1 MIVSIKGKIL
11 DKKPDSVIID
21 INGLG
26 YLCYISSN
34 TYSKLPDKEEV
45 ISLQTYYNVTE
56 HSQELYGFIDYLE
69 KELFELLIGVSG
81 IGPKTAVNL
90 LSAVHPEEFKR
101 RLIASE
107 VSMLTALPGIGPKT
121 ARRIIVELK
130 DKFVKLDSNDLPIEE
145 NNNNL
150 SKFKTDAIIALET
163 LGYKTVEINNEL
175 NKLDKNDRNLN
186 TQELIK
192 KILNKLR

>member
-1 MIVSIKGKIL
+1 MIVSIKGRIL

-26 YLCYISSN
+26 YLCFISTN
-34 TYSKLPDKEEV
+34 TYNQLPANNKEVFLE
-45 ISLQTYYNVTE
+45 TFYNVTE
-56 HSQELYGFIDYLE
+56 HSQELFGFIDILE
-69 KELFELLIGVSG
+69 KELFLLLIGVSG
-81 IGPKTAVNL
+81 IGPKTAINL
-90 LSAVHPEEFKR
+90 LSAVTPAEFKR

-130 DKFVKLDSNDLPIEE
+130 DKFVKLDSNDLPLEE
-145 NNNNL
+145 ESSFSN
-150 SKFKTDAIIALET
+150 SQKDAIVALET
-163 LGYKTVEINNEL
+163 LGYKVPLINKVINQL
-175 NKLDKNDRNLN
+175 DAKDKLLD

-192 KILNKLR
+192 KVLTKLR

>member
-11 DKKPDSVIID
+11 DKKTDSVIID

-26 YLCYISSN
+26 YLCFISTN
-34 TYSKLPDKEEV
+34 TYNQLPANNKEVFLE
-45 ISLQTYYNVTE
+45 TFYNVTE
-56 HSQELYGFIDYLE
+56 HSQELFGFIDILE
-69 KELFELLIGVSG
+69 KELFLLLIGVSG
-81 IGPKTAVNL
+81 IGPKTAINL
-90 LSAVHPEEFKR
+90 LSAVTPAEFKR

-130 DKFVKLDSNDLPIEE
+130 DKFVKLDSNDLPLEE
-145 NNNNL
+145 ESSFSN
-150 SKFKTDAIIALET
+150 SQKDAIVALET
-163 LGYKTVEINNEL
+163 LGYKVPLINKVINQL
-175 NKLDKNDRNLN
+175 DAKDKLLD

-192 KILNKLR
+192 KVLTKLR

>member
-1 MIVSIKGKIL
+1 MIVSIKGRIL

-26 YLCYISSN
+26 YLCFISTN
-34 TYSKLPDKEEV
+34 TYNQLPVNNKEVFLE
-45 ISLQTYYNVTE
+45 TFYNVTE
-56 HSQELYGFIDYLE
+56 HSQELFGFIDILE
-69 KELFELLIGVSG
+69 KELFLLLIGVSG
-81 IGPKTAVNL
+81 IGPKTAINL
-90 LSAVHPEEFKR
+90 LSAVTPTEFKR

-130 DKFVKLDSNDLPIEE
+130 DKFVKLDSNDLPLEE
-145 NNNNL
+145 ESSFSN
-150 SKFKTDAIIALET
+150 SQKDAIVALET
-163 LGYKTVEINNEL
+163 LGYKVPLINKVINQL
-175 NKLDKNDRNLN
+175 DAKDKLLD

-192 KILNKLR
+192 KVLTKLR

>member
-26 YLCYISSN
+26 YLCFISTN
-34 TYSKLPDKEEV
+34 TYNQLPANNKEVFLE
-45 ISLQTYYNVTE
+45 TFYNVTE
-56 HSQELYGFIDYLE
+56 HSQELFGFIDILE
-69 KELFELLIGVSG
+69 KELFLLLIGVSG
-81 IGPKTAVNL
+81 IGPKTAINL
-90 LSAVHPEEFKR
+90 LSAVTPAEFKR

-130 DKFVKLDSNDLPIEE
+130 DKFVKLDSNDLPLEE
-145 NNNNL
+145 ESSFSN
-150 SKFKTDAIIALET
+150 SQKDAIVALET
-163 LGYKTVEINNEL
+163 LGYKVPLINKVINQL
-175 NKLDKNDRNLN
+175 DAKDKLLD

-192 KILNKLR
+192 KVLTKLR